1 MDEYPTITPP
11 SGIDVVLGSTARIRV
26 ARLLVEL
33 PDKEFIGREMARILG
48 MSHSTVLDAL
58 RGLAREGLVHERVLG
73 RAHVFRVNRD
83 HYLFEILATFFGS
96 ERTKA
101 REITDLIRSSLKGT
115 AVSVILFG
123 SRAGSAAKR
132 GSDVDL
138 LVVSGNVV
146 ATEAAVAR
154 LRAQLGRRY
163 GLALDAKVLA
173 TAELKSKLGAPF
185 VRAALAEGRVIAGA
199 PLENVRARA
208 A

>member
-1 MDEYPTITPP
+1 M
-11 SGIDVVLGSTARIRV
+11 GSKARIRV
-26 ARLLVEL
+26 VRLLVEL
-33 PDKEFIGREMARILG
+33 PDKEFTGREMARLLG
-48 MSHSTVLDAL
+48 TSHSTVLDAL
-58 RGLAREGLVHERVLG
+58 RGLAGGGLVNERVLG

-83 HYLFEILATFFGS
+83 HYLFETLATFFDS

-101 REITDLIRSSLKGT
+101 REITDLIRSSLGAT

-123 SRAGSAAKR
+123 SRAKSTARKR
-132 GSDVDL
+132 SDVDL
-138 LVVSGNVV
+138 LVVSRNVV

-173 TAELKSKLGAPF
+173 TAQLKSKLGAPL
-185 VRAALAEGRVIAGA
+185 VRVALAEGRVIAGVS
-199 PLENVRARA
+199 PEKVRARA

>member
-26 ARLLVEL
+26 ARLVVEL
-33 PDKEFIGREMARILG
+33 PDKEFVGREMARILG
-48 MSHSTVLDAL
+48 MSHSTVIGAL
-58 RGLAREGLVHERVLG
+58 RGLAREGLVRERVLG

-83 HYLFEILATFFGS
+83 HHLFEILATLFGS
-96 ERTKA
+96 ERAKA
-101 REITDLIRSSLKGT
+101 REITDLIRSSLGGT

-123 SRAGSAAKR
+123 SRAMRTARR

-146 ATEAAVAR
+146 ATEAAVSR

-173 TAELKSKLGAPF
+173 TAELKSKRAAPF
-185 VRAALAEGRVIAGA
+185 VRAALEEGRVIAGA
-199 PLENVRARA
+199 TLQEVRARA